1 MKRGCLP
8 QLLCLALL
16 LVLLLWRMLGAP
28 ITAQDWAGLSTPFWQ
43 ARMLLP
49 SRMARMAL
57 LWPFLSPQQEKP
69 SAPTLLE
76 PDSPENAL
84 LSSLNGSGD
93 QAEQEAVDRMTLQ
106 VWNAQAGRMT
116 QLPLGEYVCSVVAAE
131 MPASYHLEALKAQAV
146 AARTRA
152 VAQSAAGG
160 GAGCSL
166 SHGADICTDS
176 AHCQGFADVAACRA
190 KWGDE
195 YEVYR
200 QRVAEAVRDTAGQI
214 LTYEGKPITVL
225 FHAISGGMTEDAS
238 TVFSQRLP
246 YLVSVESKG
255 EEGAQ
260 GYSSDAV
267 FSFQEAARLLDA
279 TFPGDSITSE
289 QLQQAFGIAHYTPT
303 GRVDTLFLGDRELP
317 ATEVRRALGLRSTWF
332 SLSMD
337 AENITFHQ
345 RGYGHGV
352 GMSQAGANAMAAQSN
367 GYQAILAHYYPGTAL
382 EVFHP

>member
-16 LVLLLWRMLGAP
+16 LAALLWRMVGAP
-28 ITAQDWAGLSTPFWQ
+28 VTAQDWAGLSTPFWQ

-57 LWPFLSPQQEKP
+57 LWPFLSPSQQKP
-69 SAPTLLE
+69 PASTLLE
-76 PDSPENAL
+76 AEDPESAL
-84 LSSLNGSGD
+84 LSSLDPSRNPA
-93 QAEQEAVDRMTLQ
+93 AEAFPGWTLQ
-106 VWNAQAGRMT
+106 VWNAQTGEII
-116 QLPLGEYVCSVVAAE
+116 PLALEEYVCCVVAAE

-152 VAQSAAGG
+152 VAQSHAGG
-160 GAGCSL
+160 GSGCSQGQ
-166 SHGADICTDS
+166 GADICTDS

-195 YEVYR
+195 YQVYR
-200 QRVAEAVRDTAGQI
+200 RRVAEAVQATAGQI
-214 LTYEGKPITVL
+214 LTYGGKPITVL
-225 FHAISGGMTEDAS
+225 FHAISGGVTEDAS
-238 TVFSQRLP
+238 TVFSQGLP

-260 GYSSDAV
+260 GYSTEAV
-267 FSFQEAARLLDA
+267 FSFEEAARLLSA
-279 TFPGDSITSE
+279 SFPGDAITGE
-289 QLQQAFGIAHYTPT
+289 DLRQAFGIAQYTPT
-303 GRVDTLFLGDRELP
+303 GRVDTLYLGEKELP
-317 ATEVRRALGLRSTWF
+317 ATQVRKALGLRSTWF

-337 AENITFHQ
+337 GSNITFHQ

-352 GMSQAGANAMAAQSN
+352 GMSQAGANAMAAESKS
-367 GYQAILAHYYPGTAL
+367 YQAILAHYYPGTAL
-382 EVFHP
+382 EVFQP